1 MRPLALVVEN
11 DSGTRKLLDVLL
23 TRLGC
28 EVDVVANG
36 LDALLLLDSIDY
48 DVAVLDLY
56 IPGASGA
63 EILEWMRTGRPAAL
77 ERAIVISSAT
87 PVHMA
92 RVQNAYPPVR
102 TIRKPFELG
111 EIVLALD
118 AVKQTR
124 ERTPSPLDDFSRRS
138 IVAGAKSG
146 ILVRRDE
153 AHISLVHKFGYGGQA
168 VEKWFP
174 MSPNDPLPLCTCM
187 RDGQPRWLAS
197 LTSAAAEFPLIVPT
211 LQQHQSHA
219 LASVPIVRGGEVIG
233 AAGWTFREPHLFDAT
248 EQQAF
253 LTIAADAVA
262 MLDAIQSAATAGA

>member
-23 TRLGC
+23 TRFGC

-36 LDALLLLDSIDY
+36 LDALVLLESIDY
-48 DVAVLDLY
+48 GVVLLDLF

-63 EILEWMRTGRPAAL
+63 EILEWMRTARPALL
-77 ERAIVISSAT
+77 ERTIVLSSAT

-92 RVQNAYPPVR
+92 RVESAYPPVR
-102 TIRKPFELG
+102 TIRKPFELA
-111 EIVLALD
+111 EVLG
-118 AVKQTR
+118 AVEAVTQSR
-124 ERTPSPLDDFSRRS
+124 ERAVCALDDFSRRS

-146 ILVRRDE
+146 ILVRRDDD
-153 AHISLVHKFGYGGQA
+153 HLSLVHKFGYARQPID
-168 VEKWFP
+168 KWFP
-174 MSPNDPLPLCTCM
+174 LSANEPVPLCICV

-197 LTSAAAEFPLIVPT
+197 LTIAAIEFPGIIT
-211 LQQHQSHA
+211 ALQHHQSHA

-233 AAGWTFREPHLFDAT
+233 AAGWTFREPHLFDET

-253 LTIAADAVA
+253 LAIAADAVP
-262 MLDAIQSAATAGA
+262 MLDAARA

>member
-11 DSGTRKLLDVLL
+11 DAGTRKLLDVLL
-23 TRLGC
+23 TRFGC

-36 LDALLLLDSIDY
+36 LDALLLLDAIDY
-48 DVAVLDLY
+48 DLAVLDLF

-63 EILEWMRTGRPAAL
+63 QILEWMRTVRPAAL
-77 ERAIVISSAT
+77 ERAIVLSSAT
-87 PVHMA
+87 PAHMA
-92 RVQNAYPPVR
+92 RVQEAYPPVR
-102 TIRKPFELG
+102 TIRKPFELSQ
-111 EIVLALD
+111 IMAALE

-124 ERTPSPLDDFSRRS
+124 EQSVVSALDDFSRRS

-168 VEKWFP
+168 IEKWFP
-174 MSPNDPLPLCTCM
+174 LSPNEPLPLCTCI

-197 LTSAAAEFPLIVPT
+197 LTSAAAEFPHIVPT
-211 LQQHQSHA
+211 LQQHQSLA
-219 LASVPIVRGGEVIG
+219 LASVPIIRDGEVIG

-262 MLDAIQSAATAGA
+262 MLDVVHA